1 MTAAHRLTAVN
12 RAAYT
17 IAETLALTGLGR
29 DKLYHLINTR
39 QLPANKL
46 GRRTLVIATD
56 LERSSKPADDQRE
69 TCLTRNDPALATP
82 GRS

>member
-1 MTAAHRLTAVN
+1 MTTAPRLTTVN

-29 DKLYHLINTR
+29 DKLYSLINEGR
-39 QLPANKL
+39 LPAHKL

-56 LERSSKPADDQRE
+56 LEAFLKSLPVI
-69 TCLTRNDPALATP
+69 
-82 GRS
+82 GRAA